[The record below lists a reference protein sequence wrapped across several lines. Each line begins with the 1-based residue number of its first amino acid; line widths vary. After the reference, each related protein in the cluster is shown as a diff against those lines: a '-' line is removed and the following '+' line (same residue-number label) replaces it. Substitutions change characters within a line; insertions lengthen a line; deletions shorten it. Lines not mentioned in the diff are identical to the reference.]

1 MGAQLLNY
9 YEKVA
14 SEFGFEGRMKL
25 ALLTTISSSKAEAE
39 PDTPA
44 NIQKFEAALAQI
56 RNGGKP

>member
-1 MGAQLLNY
+1 MGARLVYY

-14 SEFGFEGRMKL
+14 AEFGFEGRMKL

-44 NIQKFEAALAQI
+44 NIQKFEAALTQI
-56 RNGGKP
+56 RSGKS